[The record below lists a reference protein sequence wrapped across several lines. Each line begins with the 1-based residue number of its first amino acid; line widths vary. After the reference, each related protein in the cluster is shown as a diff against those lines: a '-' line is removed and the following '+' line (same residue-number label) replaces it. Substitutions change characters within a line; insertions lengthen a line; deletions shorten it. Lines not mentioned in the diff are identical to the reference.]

1 MRPDQQ
7 PSDATGSLEEELLRL
22 LARQGRRVPIPIFLA
37 AFMIAA
43 MAYGR
48 IPALLLAGWLL
59 LVAAVLAARWVVLG
73 RLPALT
79 AMPARK
85 RLRIAVALSAMNG
98 ITHGLSL
105 AFFPFLPPYER
116 AIQSMLLVVACTGSV
131 ATTAGYRPV
140 FLAYVLP
147 TLGPLVVLWALSPGM
162 PSAGWIEISTSGV
175 FVLTGLI
182 LVALAGD
189 AFRLFRESFE
199 IRLQQAELNRQ
210 LRTALD
216 QAEAANRAK
225 TRFLAS
231 ASHDLRQPIH
241 TLSLFGAALAMR
253 PLERESRE
261 IAKHMNTALQSLA
274 SQLDA
279 LLDISKLD
287 AGVVRV
293 NRGPATLRPILER
306 LHEEFA
312 PRARGKG
319 LRMDLECPREA
330 LVDIDPLLLE
340 RILRNLLDNA
350 VKYTASGAVAL
361 RAQRTPGGYDV
372 TVSDTGRGIPEAE
385 QPRVFEEFY
394 QLDNPERD
402 RTKGLGLG
410 LAIVTR
416 LADLMRIK
424 MHMSS
429 TPGRGTQF
437 VLTVPEATSG
447 AAHTPEPAAAA
458 APLGALHVLVV
469 DDEAAI
475 RIGMK
480 TLLEAMGCR
489 ATLADGTASA
499 LAAARADEPDLV
511 VADLRLRGGDDGF
524 ETVRA
529 IRKLYP
535 RLRAILISGD
545 IAAERLR
552 EAEAAG
558 IPLLHK
564 PVPFEILK
572 REIAQGT

>member
-1 MRPDQQ
+1 MRPDHQ

-22 LARQGRRVPIPIFLA
+22 LARQGRRVPIPVFLA
-37 AFMIAA
+37 AVMIAA

-48 IPALLLAGWLL
+48 LPTALLAGWLV
-59 LVAAVLAARWVVLG
+59 LVAIVLGVRWAVLG

-79 AMPARK
+79 AISAQN
-85 RLRIAVALSAMNG
+85 RLRIAIALSAING
-98 ITHGLSL
+98 ATHGLSL
-105 AFFPFLPPYER
+105 GFFPYLPLYER
-116 AIQSMLLVVACTGSV
+116 AFQSMLLVTACTGSV
-131 ATTAGYRPV
+131 ATTAGYKPI

-147 TLGPLVVLWALSPGM
+147 TLGPLVVLWAVSPGV
-162 PSAGWIEISTSGV
+162 ANVGWIEISTAGV
-175 FVLTGLI
+175 FALIGLI

-241 TLSLFGAALAMR
+241 TLSLFGAALTMR
-253 PLERESRE
+253 PLDHESRD

-274 SQLDA
+274 SQLDS

-319 LRMDLECPREA
+319 LRMDLECPRDA

-350 VKYTASGAVAL
+350 VKYTGSGGVAL
-361 RAQRTPGGYDV
+361 RAERTAGGYDV

-424 MHMSS
+424 MHMTSS
-429 TPGRGTQF
+429 PGRGTQF
-437 VLTVPEATSG
+437 VLTVPEAAS
-447 AAHTPEPAAAA
+447 AAARTAEPTSTA

-535 RLRAILISGD
+535 QLRAILISGD

-572 REIAQGT
+572 REIAHGT